1 MVIVMDEKKDTN
13 EMHFVISSKIRDI
26 AKGFSVSKGFE
37 EALNAEVKKIILKAC
52 SRAHDNKR
60 NTLMA
65 RDV

>member
-1 MVIVMDEKKDTN
+1 MVIIMDEKNNPD
-13 EMHFVISSKIRDI
+13 EMHFVISSKIREI
-26 AKGFSVSKGFE
+26 AKGFSVSKEFE
-37 EALNAEVKKIILKAC
+37 ESLNSEVKKMILRAC